1 MSQTQS
7 FECNEPDVVF
17 ENFGDDTI
25 ILNLQTGSYYSL
37 NPVGMLYWELLSQS
51 VAVNEVAA
59 FAERQFPAVNRD
71 VLARDLENLIV
82 EFRGQGLLRPCG
94 KVRSADEV
102 KLEVPAPPEY
112 ASPALSIYTDVAEMI
127 LLDPVHDVSE
137 SGWPTPATDNAAAA
151 RAGE

>member
-51 VAVNEVAA
+51 VPVSEVVA
-59 FAERQFPAVNRD
+59 FAAEQFPALDRK
-71 VLARDLENLIV
+71 VLDRDLETV
-82 EFRGQGLLRPCG
+82 VAEFRGQGLLRPSEM
-94 KVRSADEV
+94 VRSIHEV
-102 KLEVPAPPEY
+102 NLEVTTSPEY
-112 ASPALSIYTDVAEMI
+112 VSPALSIYTDVAEMI

-137 SGWPTPATDNAAAA
+137 SGWPAAAPEKA
-151 RAGE
+151 TEVRAGK